1 MQTIRSFIAIPLDLA
16 VQKTAARLVKR
27 LAADKDGIKW
37 VPTDNL
43 HLTLKFLGD
52 VDNVEVPKVCQ
63 YIEQA
68 CADIETIELTFSG
81 ALALPSRE
89 KTRMIGVHIDEPG
102 GQLVKLV
109 SNLERLLA
117 DLGFKPESRDYV
129 PHLTLGRTR
138 AGSRRASEEVLQRL
152 EKETNAQ
159 LGTMRAEAVIL
170 MGSFLEKS
178 GPSYQVMGTIELD

>member
-1 MQTIRSFIAIPLDLA
+1 MQTIRSFIAVPLDLA
-16 VQKTAARLVKR
+16 VQKTATRLVKR
-27 LAADKDGIKW
+27 LAEDKDGIKW

-52 VDNVEVPKVCQ
+52 VDNVEIPKVCR

-68 CADIETIELTFSG
+68 CEGFDPIELTLSG
-81 ALALPSRE
+81 TMALPSLERA
-89 KTRMIGVHIDEPG
+89 RVIAVHIEEPTG
-102 GQLVKLV
+102 ALVQLV

-117 DLGFKPESRDYV
+117 DLGFKPEPRDYV

-138 AGSRRASEEVLQRL
+138 GGSRRASDAVLARL
-152 EKETNAQ
+152 EKERDTQ
-159 LGTMRAEAVIL
+159 LGIMRIEEVLL

-178 GPSYQVMGTIELD
+178 GPSYQVMGTIEM